1 MSWKADLIIVIIVA
15 VNSVQLSKMM
25 EENESKKE
33 RDEDMQE
40 LQESSHQLA
49 EQVELL
55 RQQLSDSQAQ
65 SSCLEQE
72 ILSIRY
78 SLCPLLKLS
87 IRTLILTPR
96 IFQSKLASF

>member
-1 MSWKADLIIVIIVA
+1 MFNGSSSVNTISIV
-15 VNSVQLSKMM
+15 SCVQLSKMI

-55 RQQLSDSQAQ
+55 RQQLSASEAH
-65 SSCLEQE
+65 SACLEQDMHT
-72 ILSIRY
+72 IRY
-78 SLCPLLKLS
+78 CFSCLG
-87 IRTLILTPR
+87 
-96 IFQSKLASF
+96 A